1 MELDSLRSELD
12 KYRTENTE
20 LVQELSA
27 VNHHRTVLRDT
38 LDQLDREVRERVDL
52 LSDLQASTRHHT
64 SPHGKGRQGLD
75 ETALGVMGDVEEGLH
90 RQVLRYKARAKAFE
104 ELSTIYRTSVL
115 ALYADGASY
124 GAAQFGWQPHSGA
137 GASGEFSTK
146 PHHIQL
152 IGTSFALSLSF
163 YIAVLHSVIAE
174 MRSYRSCKVYYI
186 LSFIFVSQVLDG
198 LNVR

>member
-1 MELDSLRSELD
+1 MELESLRSELD

-52 LSDLQASTRHHT
+52 LSDLQASTRRHQS
-64 SPHGKGRQGLD
+64 SPAGKGHPGLD

-124 GAAQFGWQPHSGA
+124 GAAQFGWQPHGGA
-137 GASGEFSTK
+137 GASGEFSAK

-152 IGTSFALSLSF
+152 IG
-163 YIAVLHSVIAE
+163 
-174 MRSYRSCKVYYI
+174 K
-186 LSFIFVSQVLDG
+186 
-198 LNVR
+198 